1 MLLAVDIGNTNI
13 TIGIYKDNQ
22 LINNFRLTTRLQR
35 TSDEYGIMITS
46 FMNANHYPTNELHDV
61 IISSVVPKI
70 NYSFSSSIIK
80 YFHIHPIFIGPGIKT
95 GISIRIDHPSSLGAD
110 RLVDAAGAY
119 FTYGGPCL
127 VIDFGT
133 ATTYDVITDKGEFIG
148 GATAAGIGITA
159 NALSSMAAQLP
170 EIEISRPEHLIS
182 KNTISSMQAGIV
194 YGYIGQTEYIIDR
207 IKKEYGETLKVI
219 STGGLGKIIAN
230 QTDRIDIYDNNLTFK
245 GLKIIYDKNKN
256 LLKK

>member
-1 MLLAVDIGNTNI
+1 MI

-194 YGYIGQTEYIIDR
+194 YGYIGQTEYIIDK
-207 IKKEYGETLKVI
+207 IKKEYGENLKVI

>member
-194 YGYIGQTEYIIDR
+194 YGYIGQTEYIIDK
-207 IKKEYGETLKVI
+207 IKKEYGENLKVI

-230 QTDRIDIYDNNLTFK
+230 QTDRIDIYDINLTFK

>member
-194 YGYIGQTEYIIDR
+194 YGYIGQTEYIIDK
-207 IKKEYGETLKVI
+207 IKEEYNENLKVI

-245 GLKIIYDKNKN
+245 GLKIIYDKNKK
-256 LLKK
+256 LLKR

>member
-194 YGYIGQTEYIIDR
+194 YGYIGQTEYIIDK
-207 IKKEYGETLKVI
+207 IKKEYGENLKVI
-219 STGGLGKIIAN
+219 STGGLGKIIAH

>member
-194 YGYIGQTEYIIDR
+194 YGYIGQTEYIIDK
-207 IKKEYGETLKVI
+207 IKEEYNENLKVI

-245 GLKIIYDKNKN
+245 GLKIIYDKNKK

>member
-110 RLVDAAGAY
+110 RLVDAAGAF

-194 YGYIGQTEYIIDR
+194 YGYIGQTEYIIDK
-207 IKKEYGETLKVI
+207 IKKEYGENLKVI

>member
-194 YGYIGQTEYIIDR
+194 YGYIGQTEYIIDK
-207 IKKEYGETLKVI
+207 IKKEYGENLKV
-219 STGGLGKIIAN
+219 
-230 QTDRIDIYDNNLTFK
+230 RIDIYDNNLTFK

>member
-194 YGYIGQTEYIIDR
+194 YGYIGQTEYIIDK
-207 IKKEYGETLKVI
+207 IKKEYGENLKVI
-219 STGGLGKIIAN
+219 STGGLGKIIAH

-245 GLKIIYDKNKN
+245 GLKIIYDKNEN

>member
-148 GATAAGIGITA
+148 GATAAGIGIIYGCSASGNRNIKTGTSDQQEY
-159 NALSSMAAQLP
+159 NFK
-170 EIEISRPEHLIS
+170 H
-182 KNTISSMQAGIV
+182 AG
-194 YGYIGQTEYIIDR
+194 R
-207 IKKEYGETLKVI
+207 HCLW
-219 STGGLGKIIAN
+219 
-230 QTDRIDIYDNNLTFK
+230 IYWTN
-245 GLKIIYDKNKN
+245 
-256 LLKK
+256 

>member
-1 MLLAVDIGNTNI
+1 M
-13 TIGIYKDNQ
+13 
-22 LINNFRLTTRLQR
+22 
-35 TSDEYGIMITS
+35 
-46 FMNANHYPTNELHDV
+46 
-61 IISSVVPKI
+61 
-70 NYSFSSSIIK
+70 
-80 YFHIHPIFIGPGIKT
+80 
-95 GISIRIDHPSSLGAD
+95 
-110 RLVDAAGAY
+110 
-119 FTYGGPCL
+119 
-127 VIDFGT
+127 IDFGT

-194 YGYIGQTEYIIDR
+194 YGYIGQTEYIIDK
-207 IKKEYGETLKVI
+207 IKKEYGENLKVI